1 MAAEGG
7 VGGSDE
13 SFISFAFAVT
23 SVILIALYIPW
34 MIGKGRRLM
43 LYYQSTK
50 KEQALMSN
58 PLTEMYDSVVYI
70 PRVLYAV
77 SQDPSTIVAG
87 AKICLAEKVFFLRCV
102 MPKFLKF
109 VVRPRILVPILWFVL
124 LTSAMYASLTFD
136 PYAVLGLPSSASTAE
151 VKKTY
156 RALSK
161 RYHPD
166 HNKTEGAR
174 ELYVQVRRAYRALVD
189 RQAFEE
195 EELKNVQEFSVGVA
209 LPRFLTSREHDGL
222 VLFGLLALLIAA
234 PIFVWY
240 KFTNDKKVPR
250 LLWHVRF
257 DKERVDHFMQHFG
270 IPVDPKFVARRA
282 SRRVILNTLITLNI
296 VPPNV
301 REDVVNSFPPLADF
315 VQRCIEAD
323 KNATL
328 FRNLGLDAK
337 AVAALQAY
345 MAVNGVKMV
354 DEYEAANPNM
364 NDDPKADD
372 FHRISLSA
380 YRATRYL
387 FQQHTIQV
395 DGALAEL
402 QVAMGGN
409 LPSAKKLLNIHEEIY
424 DLLDMVYVRND
435 KANKQLIMKLIA
447 MPQRVSDI
455 VDAIEP
461 EMQLVYHR
469 YYKNYVNQIQ
479 QQQRA
484 ARAGHPNRH

>member
-34 MIGKGRRLM
+34 MVGTGRRVM

-50 KEQALMSN
+50 KEQASTSN
-58 PLTEMYDSVVYI
+58 PLNEMYDSVAYI
-70 PRVLYAV
+70 PRVLYTMWK
-77 SQDPSTIVAG
+77 DPAAIVAG
-87 AKICLAEKVFFLRCV
+87 AKVCVAEKVFFLRCV

-109 VVRPRILVPILWFVL
+109 VIRPRILVPILWFVL

-161 RYHPD
+161 RFHPD

-174 ELYVQVRRAYRALVD
+174 ELYMQMRRAYRALVD

-209 LPRFLTSREHDGL
+209 LPRFLTSREHDSL
-222 VLFGLLALLIAA
+222 VLFSLLALLIAT

-257 DKERVDHFMQHFG
+257 DKERVEHFMQHFG
-270 IPVDPKFVARRA
+270 VPVDGKYAARRA
-282 SRRVILNTLITLNI
+282 SRHAILRTLIALNI

-301 REDVVNSFPPLADF
+301 REDVVSAFPPLPDF
-315 VQRCIEAD
+315 VQRCVEAER
-323 KNATL
+323 NATL
-328 FRNLGLDAK
+328 FRNLGLDEK

-345 MAVNGVKMV
+345 MAVNGVALV
-354 DEYEAANPNM
+354 DEYEAANPHM

-372 FHRISLSA
+372 FQRIPLSA

-387 FQQHTIQV
+387 FQQHTVQV

-409 LPSAKKLLNIHEEIY
+409 LPSAKKLLNIHAEIY
-424 DLLDMVYVRND
+424 DLLDMVYLRND
-435 KANKQLIMKLIA
+435 KANKQLVLKLIA

-469 YYKNYVNQIQ
+469 YYKNYVTQIQ

-484 ARAGHPNRH
+484 ARAGHANQR

>member
-50 KEQALMSN
+50 KEQVTMSN
-58 PLTEMYDSVVYI
+58 PLTEMYESLAYI
-70 PRVLYAV
+70 PRVLYTVAK
-77 SQDPSTIVAG
+77 DPATVTAG
-87 AKICLAEKVFFLRCV
+87 AKVCMAEKVFFLRCV

-109 VVRPRILVPILWFVL
+109 VIRPRILVPMLWCAL

-136 PYAVLGLPSSASTAE
+136 PYAVLGLPTSASTAD

-161 RYHPD
+161 RFHPD
-166 HNKTEGAR
+166 HNKTDGAR
-174 ELYVQVRRAYRALVD
+174 ELYVQVRRAYKALVD

-234 PIFVWY
+234 PIIIWY

-257 DKERVDHFMQHFG
+257 DKERVDHFLQHFG
-270 IPVDPKFVARRA
+270 VPVDHRYVARRS
-282 SRRVILNTLITLNI
+282 SRQTILRTLISLNV

-301 REDVVNSFPPLADF
+301 REDVVNSFPPLPDF
-315 VQRCIEAD
+315 VQRCIEAE

-337 AVAALQAY
+337 AVGALQAY
-345 MAVNGVKMV
+345 MALNGVKMV
-354 DEYEAANPNM
+354 DEYEAANPQM
-364 NDDPKADD
+364 NEDPKADD
-372 FHRISLSA
+372 FQRVSLSA

-387 FQQHTIQV
+387 FQQHTLQV

-409 LPSAKKLLNIHEEIY
+409 LPSAKKLLNLHEEMY
-424 DLLDMVYVRND
+424 DLLDMVYIRND

-469 YYKNYVNQIQ
+469 YYKNYVNQVQ

-484 ARAGHPNRH
+484 ARAGQPHQH